1 MCKNLKRFLER
12 VIELKKLRYEFL
24 KGLRNLADN
33 MADKPVQPDAEEK
46 KKFSKGPINES
57 MLKACFCQNL
67 IKLRTAAGL
76 SQRQLA
82 KRVGV
87 TPGYISKL
95 EKANKI
101 DGLSFSM
108 LINLS
113 QALKV
118 LPIALISTEEI
129 EKAWAKQKEAE
140 AKAKE
145 AEENK

>member
-1 MCKNLKRFLER
+1 MSTWLFLIFQFTPLYR
-12 VIELKKLRYEFL
+12 
-24 KGLRNLADN
+24 RN
-33 MADKPVQPDAEEK
+33 
-46 KKFSKGPINES
+46 
-57 MLKACFCQNL
+57 
-67 IKLRTAAGL
+67 RL

-118 LPIALISTEEI
+118 LPIALISNEEI

>member
-1 MCKNLKRFLER
+1 M
-12 VIELKKLRYEFL
+12 IELKKSRYEFL

-33 MADKPVQPDAEEK
+33 LADKPVQSDEKEK
-46 KKFSKGPINES
+46 KQFSKGPINES

-67 IKLRTAAGL
+67 IKLRTAADL

-82 KRVGV
+82 LRVGV

-95 EKANKI
+95 ESASKI
-101 DGLSFSM
+101 EGLSFSM

-113 QALKV
+113 QALNV
-118 LPIALISTEEI
+118 LPVALISNEEI

-140 AKAKE
+140 AKEKAKE
-145 AEENK
+145 ATGKK